1 MFIYE
6 KAPLH
11 PIDLKSGISNV
22 INILLS
28 YVRMNGGEELT
39 TLAQKAYGN

>member
-1 MFIYE
+1 MFIDE

-11 PIDLKSGISNV
+11 PIDLKSGIRNV

-39 TLAQKAYGN
+39 TLTQKAYGN